1 MSVGDVAGLIAAIA
15 FVLLVGLLAVPLLKL
30 GKVLDEARRLVGT
43 VTDETVP
50 LINEVTTTVGL
61 TNHQL
66 ERVDTITAGV
76 QQVTTN
82 VSALTSLFA
91 ATLGSPLVK
100 VAAFSYGVRRAMGDR
115 RRGDVEKRVKTEL
128 KAERK
133 AGRRGAGAST
143 SSGAASKD
151 SAA

>member
-91 ATLGSPLVK
+91 ATLGSPVVK
-100 VAAFSYGVRRAMGDR
+100 IAAFSYGVRRAMSDR
-115 RRGDVEKRVKTEL
+115 RRADVEKRVKTEM
-128 KAERK
+128 KSQK
-133 AGRRGAGAST
+133 KGGRRGAAAPA
-143 SSGAASKD
+143 SSGSASKD